1 MSDVYGEVRAEGRHC
16 LNQDTCECRRREAE
30 RGKEDTAK
38 AFESEARV
46 SEGTGV
52 YVVST

>member
-1 MSDVYGEVRAEGRHC
+1 MSDVYGEDRG
-16 LNQDTCECRRREAE
+16 LSLSQCEPRRREAE
-30 RGKEDTAK
+30 KGKEDTAK

>member
-1 MSDVYGEVRAEGRHC
+1 MSTVRAEGRRY
-16 LNQDTCECRRREAE
+16 LNQDTCEPRRREAE
-30 RGKEDTAK
+30 KGKEDTAK

-46 SEGTGV
+46 SESTGV